1 MQQTTQW
8 SLTFSQKRRNDMKR
22 NLGFK
27 QTPEWLILLVTV
39 TVSLFAVLI
48 VVLLVT
54 LQVWHEGK
62 TDSAMN
68 SSVDR
73 HQVVAKEWLADLQH
87 EVVEKTK
94 DPQAET
100 IFKMLKEKSEAV
112 LPNDTGFSFNGK
124 DIESKPI
131 RILPLLPSDK
141 QNNFPLWK
149 RFFQS
154 DIAAAFVSDERVIV
168 IKEDAPTSSVFK
180 GLILVHEGNHALRYL
195 EHPYTERSNKV
206 FSEEERDT
214 HEFVARLMAKI
225 GGAPYEHLLSSE
237 VQRMTTTAK
246 QTAEGMQF
254 SPSGKYHEDLD
265 TVFGLALSDS
275 EKYKREKLLWLDTVF
290 HFIDA
295 YYDGNKDE
303 KEGVKAEFL
312 LSIYI
317 AQGMR
322 EPEKT

>member
-1 MQQTTQW
+1 
-8 SLTFSQKRRNDMKR
+8 MK
-22 NLGFK
+22 NLGLK
-27 QTPEWLILLVTV
+27 QDLPAWL
-39 TVSLFAVLI
+39 VSLVLLGLSTVC
-48 VVLLVT
+48 VVALLVT

-62 TDSAMN
+62 RDGVTKN
-68 SSVDR
+68 SPVNG
-73 HQVVAKEWLADLQH
+73 HEVVAKEWLADLQH

-94 DPQAET
+94 DPQTEK
-100 IFKMLKEKSEAV
+100 IFNMLKEKSEVV
-112 LPNDTGFSFNGK
+112 LPNDTGFSFIGK
-124 DIESKPI
+124 SLYRKPI

-149 RFFQS
+149 RFLQS
-154 DIAAAFVSDERVIV
+154 DIAAAFVADVSAVLV

-180 GLILVHEGNHALRYL
+180 GLILVHEGNHALKYL
-195 EHPYTERSNKV
+195 EHPYTERSNKA

-214 HEFVARLMAKI
+214 HEFVARLMAMI
-225 GGAPYEHLLSSE
+225 GGNPYEQLLVAE
-237 VQRMTTTAK
+237 VQRMTTTVK
-246 QTAEGMQF
+246 QTTEGVQF
-254 SPSGKYHEDLD
+254 SPSGKYHDELD
-265 TVFGLALSDS
+265 SIFGSALSDS

-295 YYDGNKDE
+295 YYDGNKEE
-303 KEGVKAEFL
+303 KEGIKAEFL

>member
-1 MQQTTQW
+1 
-8 SLTFSQKRRNDMKR
+8 MK
-22 NLGFK
+22 NLGSK
-27 QTPEWLILLVTV
+27 QDVPAWL
-39 TVSLFAVLI
+39 VSLVLLGLSTVCV

-62 TDSAMN
+62 RDGVTKNPYPDLSLPRDKTAALN
-68 SSVDR
+68 E
-73 HQVVAKEWLADLQH
+73 HQVVARDWLAALQH

-94 DPQAET
+94 DSQAEE
-100 IFKMLKEKSEAV
+100 IFEMLSANNEMV
-112 LPNDTGFSFNGK
+112 LPNNTGFSFNGK
-124 DIESKPI
+124 DRESKPI
-131 RILPLLPSDK
+131 RILPLLPSDRK
-141 QNNFPLWK
+141 YTFPLWQ

-154 DIAAAFVSDERVIV
+154 DIAAAFVSDERLVV

-180 GLILVHEGNHALRYL
+180 GLILVHEGNHALKYL

-214 HEFVARLMAKI
+214 HEFVARLMAMI
-225 GGAPYEHLLSSE
+225 GGAPYEQLLLSE

-246 QTAEGMQF
+246 QTTEGMQF
-254 SPSGKYHEDLD
+254 SPSGKYHDEMDRI
-265 TVFGLALSDS
+265 FGSALSDS

-295 YYDGNKDE
+295 YYDGNKNE

-312 LSIYI
+312 LDIYI

-322 EPEKT
+322 EPEKA

>member
-1 MQQTTQW
+1 
-8 SLTFSQKRRNDMKR
+8 MKR
-22 NLGFK
+22 NLGLK
-27 QTPEWLILLVTV
+27 QCGEIRIWAVVWLLVILWFIGLFATPRFSHAAAAPSPDLSLLRDKTTAANKHKVAVQEWLDAL
-39 TVSLFAVLI
+39 
-48 VVLLVT
+48 
-54 LQVWHEGK
+54 G
-62 TDSAMN
+62 
-68 SSVDR
+68 R
-73 HQVVAKEWLADLQH
+73 

-94 DPQAET
+94 DPQAEE
-100 IFKMLKEKSEAV
+100 IFEMLKGNNEVV
-112 LPNDTGFSFNGK
+112 LPNNTGFSFNGK
-124 DIESKPI
+124 DIESEPI

-141 QNNFPLWK
+141 QYTFPLWQ

-154 DIAAAFVSDERVIV
+154 DIAAAFVSDERLVV
-168 IKEDAPTSSVFK
+168 IKEDAPISSVFK
-180 GLILVHEGNHALRYL
+180 GLILVHEGNHALEYL
-195 EHPYTERSNKV
+195 KHPYTKRSNKA

-214 HEFVARLMAKI
+214 HEFVARLMAMI
-225 GGAPYEHLLSSE
+225 GGAPYEQLLLSE

-254 SPSGKYHEDLD
+254 SPSGKYHSELD
-265 TVFGLALSDS
+265 SIFGPALSDS

-303 KEGVKAEFL
+303 KEEVKAEFL

-322 EPEKT
+322 EPEKA